1 MLAILSLALIGAAAA
16 PQTCQ
21 SLTNS
26 KLQQATV
33 TSATVV
39 PAGPFVQPGGGRGR
53 QVAAAESAE
62 PLPEHCR
69 VKMVLKPTPDSNIN
83 AELWMPTANWNGAFS
98 PSEMADSQGRSRD
111 TRTCR

>member
-1 MLAILSLALIGAAAA
+1 MLAITLALVGAAAA

-53 QVAAAESAE
+53 QGAAAEPAE
-62 PLPEHCR
+62 PLPEHLLCR
-69 VKMVLKPTPDSNIN
+69 TRLHRAVGRVLFFGP
-83 AELWMPTANWNGAFS
+83 A
-98 PSEMADSQGRSRD
+98 
-111 TRTCR
+111 